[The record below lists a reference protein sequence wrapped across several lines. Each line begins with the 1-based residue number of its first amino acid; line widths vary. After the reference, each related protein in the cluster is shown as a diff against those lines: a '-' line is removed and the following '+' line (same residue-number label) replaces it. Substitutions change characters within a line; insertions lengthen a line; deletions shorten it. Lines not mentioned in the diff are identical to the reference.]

1 MAEES
6 QVHGLY
12 ESPFSIFGA
21 HIYIYIFYSCL
32 HLGVIIYMLADPG
45 GRYV

>member
-12 ESPFSIFGA
+12 ESPFSIFCCP
-21 HIYIYIFYSCL
+21 YIYIVYSCL
-32 HLGVIIYMLADPG
+32 HLVVIIYMLADPG